1 MEPPFYTTAVREM
14 PEEERPRERLARL
27 GPEALRDAE
36 LLAILFRTGTKKQ
49 GAVAL
54 GEQALRQFGDLR
66 NLSRASV
73 EELKS
78 VPGLGT
84 VKAIEL
90 KAALELGRRLA
101 TYSVRDR
108 VKMTTAEDIAR
119 LLMVDFK
126 NLEGEHF
133 KSVLLNIKNEVL
145 KVVEVSRGSLNE
157 TLCHPRDVLRQAVR
171 ENAAK
176 IVICHNHPSGN
187 PEPSKADIE
196 ATERIVEAGKIVGI
210 AVVDHIIFGDGQWV
224 SMKARSL
231 M

>member
-1 MEPPFYTTAVREM
+1 MEPPYYSTAMREM

-27 GPEALRDAE
+27 GADVLRDAE

-54 GEQALRQFGDLR
+54 GEQTLRQFGGLR
-66 NLSRASV
+66 QLSQASV
-73 EELKS
+73 EELKE
-78 VPGLGT
+78 VPGLGA
-84 VKAIEL
+84 VKAVEL
-90 KAALELGRRLA
+90 KAALELGKRLA
-101 TYSVRDR
+101 TFSAHERP
-108 VKMTTAEDIAR
+108 KITTSEDVAR
-119 LLMVDFK
+119 LLMVRFK
-126 NLEGEHF
+126 DLEGEHF
-133 KSVLLNIKNEVL
+133 QSVLLNTKSEVM
-145 KVVEVSRGSLNE
+145 KIVEVSKGSLDE

-176 IVICHNHPSGN
+176 IIICHNHPSGN

-210 AVVDHIIFGDGQWV
+210 PVVDHIIFGDGRWV
-224 SMKARSL
+224 SLKAREL

>member
-1 MEPPFYTTAVREM
+1 MEPPYYSTAVREM
-14 PEEERPRERLARL
+14 PEDERPRERLARL

-66 NLSRASV
+66 SLSRASV

-187 PEPSKADIE
+187 PEPSTADIE

-210 AVVDHIIFGDGQWV
+210 AVVDHIIFGDGCWV
-224 SMKARSL
+224 SMKSRD
-231 M
+231 MM